1 MLSFFK
7 NLRVAQRLALAFGAL
22 ILAIAAVAAIGVTS
36 LNTVKDDTEEVGAH
50 NLPALQAA
58 TSYDAMSQ
66 ATIRLVADHLYVQDG
81 DAKAEAETEK
91 VLGIVTGLRD
101 RDATILR
108 RELAGTDAAK
118 PLADL
123 VEMQTGFD
131 TAVKQAIASSK
142 QETAAG
148 VEDRS
153 GSRAVYTKTIA
164 PLGSDINDA
173 VTEVTTIVSRD
184 ARANVDNAADS
195 ASSAVRTMLIV
206 TVLAALVAIGLAV
219 LTIRSITKPVAGIVE
234 RLRSLNDHCLRMLND
249 GMAAIAGGD
258 LTQEA
263 TVKTTKIDVA
273 SRDELGQLSETF
285 NEMLDKA
292 HGTIH
297 SYNAMRGQL
306 SDLVGDLSISAGTV
320 NTASQQL
327 TSTSEETS
335 RAVAEIASAIAD
347 VATGAESQVQQV
359 ESVRGAMEETVEA
372 LGTQG
377 RSAEEAAGVAEGARQ
392 TAERGLEAVASADAA
407 MRSVQTNSQETAT
420 AISGLS
426 ERSQRIGDFV
436 DTITGIAGQTNLLA
450 LNAAIEAARAGE
462 QGRGFA
468 VVAEQVRKLAEESQE
483 AATTISGLVDEIQTE
498 MTRTISV
505 VEDGVRRT
513 QDGTVTVAEARTAF
527 EAIGAA
533 VDDMSTRIAAVAAA
547 GQEVVASSERVAS
560 DMSHVA
566 SVAETSSATAEEV
579 SASTE
584 ETSASA
590 QQISASAH
598 ELATTA
604 QVLDGL
610 VARFRTTAV

>member
-22 ILAIAAVAAIGVTS
+22 LVAIAAVAAIGITN

-50 NLPALQAA
+50 NLPALQSAVA
-58 TSYDAMSQ
+58 YDAMSQ

-81 DAKAEAETEK
+81 DVKAETETEK
-91 VLGIVTGLRD
+91 TLGIVTGLRD
-101 RDATILR
+101 QQVTTLK
-108 RELAGTDAAK
+108 RELAGTSAAK

-123 VEMQTGFD
+123 LEMQTGFD
-131 TAVKQAIASSK
+131 AAVKQAIASSK
-142 QETAAG
+142 RETATGA
-148 VEDRS
+148 EDRS
-153 GSRAVYTKTIA
+153 GSRDIYSKTIA
-164 PLGSDINDA
+164 PLGGDVNDA
-173 VTEVTTIVSRD
+173 VTKVTAIVSKD
-184 ARANVDNAADS
+184 ARTNVKNAADS

-206 TVLAALVAIGLAV
+206 TVIAALVAIGLAF
-219 LTIRSITKPVAGIVE
+219 LTIRSITRPVAGIVE

-249 GMAAIAGGD
+249 GMAAIADGD
-258 LTQEA
+258 LTKEA
-263 TVKTTKIDVA
+263 TVKTTKIEVE
-273 SRDELGQLSETF
+273 SKDEIGQLSETF
-285 NEMLDKA
+285 NDMLVKA

-610 VARFRTTAV
+610 VARFRTAV

>member
-1 MLSFFK
+1 MLSFFR
-7 NLRVAQRLALAFGAL
+7 NLRVAHRLAIAFGAL
-22 ILAIAAVAAIGVTS
+22 IVAIAAVAAIGITS
-36 LNTVKDDTEEVGAH
+36 LNAVKNDTQAVGDER
-50 NLPALQAA
+50 LPALQAA
-58 TSYDAMSQ
+58 VSYDALSQ

-81 DAKAEAETEK
+81 DAKAEARTEATLAT
-91 VLGIVTGLRD
+91 VVGMRD
-101 RDATILR
+101 KNVATLK
-108 RELAGTDAAK
+108 RELDGTDAAK

-123 VEMQTGFD
+123 LAMQAGLD
-131 TAVKQAIASSK
+131 AAVKEAVARSK
-142 QETAAG
+142 RETAAG
-148 VEDRS
+148 TENRD
-153 GSRAVYTKTIA
+153 GSRNIYAKTLAPAGANVNAAVAK
-164 PLGSDINDA
+164 
-173 VTEVTTIVSRD
+173 VTAIVSAD
-184 ARANVDNAADS
+184 ARKNVSDAAGS

-206 TVLAALVAIGLAV
+206 TVLAALVALGLAV
-219 LTIRSITKPVAGIVE
+219 LTIRSITRPVAGMVT
-234 RLRSLNDHCLRMLND
+234 RLKSLNDHCLRLLND
-249 GMAAIAGGD
+249 GMAAIAQGD
-258 LTQEA
+258 LTKEA
-263 TVKTTKIDVA
+263 TVATTKIEVR
-273 SRDELGQLSETF
+273 SKDELGQLSETF
-285 NEMLDKA
+285 NDMLDKA
-292 HGTIH
+292 HGTID
-297 SYNAMRGQL
+297 SYNTMRGQL
-306 SDLVGDLSISAGTV
+306 SDLVGDLTVSAGTV
-320 NTASQQL
+320 STASQQL

-359 ESVRGAMEETVEA
+359 ERVRGAMEETVHA

-392 TAERGLEAVASADAA
+392 TAERGLQAVASADAA
-407 MRSVQTNSQETAT
+407 MRSVQSNSQETAT

-426 ERSQRIGDFV
+426 ERSVRIGDFV

-547 GQEVVASSERVAS
+547 GQEVVAASESVAG
-560 DMSHVA
+560 DMSDVA
-566 SVAETSSATAEEV
+566 QVAETSSATAEQV

-598 ELATTA
+598 ELADTA

-610 VARFRTTAV
+610 VARFRTAV

>member
-22 ILAIAAVAAIGVTS
+22 IVAIAAVAAIGITN
-36 LNTVKDDTEEVGAH
+36 LNTVKDDTEDIGKH
-50 NLPALQAA
+50 HLPALQAA
-58 TSYDAMSQ
+58 VAYDAMSQ

-91 VLGIVTGLRD
+91 TLAIVTGLRD
-101 RDATILR
+101 QQVKTLN
-108 RELAGTDAAK
+108 RELTGTNAAK

-123 VEMQTGFD
+123 LELQTGLD

-142 QETAAG
+142 RETATNA
-148 VEDRS
+148 EDRA
-153 GSRAVYTKTIA
+153 GSRDVYSKTIA
-164 PLGSDINDA
+164 PLGGDVNDA
-173 VTEVTTIVSRD
+173 VTKVTTIVSKNASKNVSD
-184 ARANVDNAADS
+184 AAGA

-206 TVLAALVAIGLAV
+206 TVISALVAIGLAL
-219 LTIRSITKPVAGIVE
+219 LTIRSITRPVAGIVE
-234 RLRSLNDHCLRMLND
+234 RLRSLNDHCLRLLND

-258 LTQEA
+258 LTHEA
-263 TVKTTKIDVA
+263 TVKTTKIEVE
-273 SRDELGQLSETF
+273 SKDELGQLSETF
-285 NEMLDKA
+285 NEMLVKA

-297 SYNAMRGQL
+297 SYNAMRDQL
-306 SDLVGDLSISAGTV
+306 ADLVGDLSISAGTV

-407 MRSVQTNSQETAT
+407 MRSVQANSQETAT

-483 AATTISGLVDEIQTE
+483 AATTISGLVDEIQSE
-498 MTRTISV
+498 MTRTIEV

-604 QVLDGL
+604 EVLDGL
-610 VARFRTTAV
+610 VARFRTTVA

>member
-7 NLRVAQRLALAFGAL
+7 NLRVAQRLAIAFGAL
-22 ILAIAAVAAIGVTS
+22 ILAIAAVAAIGITS
-36 LNTVKDDTEEVGAH
+36 LNAVKSDTEDVGEH

-58 TSYDAMSQ
+58 VNYNAATQ
-66 ATIRLVADHLYVQDG
+66 AVIRLVADHLYVQDG
-81 DAKAEAETEK
+81 DAKAEAETAEVIK
-91 VLGIVTGLRD
+91 AVVGLRD
-101 RDATILR
+101 ASSATLR
-108 RELAGTDAAK
+108 RELAGTNAAK

-123 VEMQTGFD
+123 LALETGFD
-131 TAVKQAIASSK
+131 RARTEAITRST

-148 VEDRS
+148 AEDRA
-153 GSRAVYTKTIA
+153 GSRDIYTKTISPSGA
-164 PLGSDINDA
+164 AINEA
-173 VTEVTTIVSRD
+173 VTKVTALVS
-184 ARANVDNAADS
+184 ASAKTNVADAADA

-206 TVLAALVAIGLAV
+206 TIVAALIAIGLAV
-219 LTIRSITKPVAGIVE
+219 LTIRSITRPVAGIVQ
-234 RLRSLNDHCLRMLND
+234 RLRSLNDHCLRLLND

-263 TVKTTKIDVA
+263 TVATTKIKVE
-273 SRDELGQLSETF
+273 SKDELGQLSETF
-285 NEMLDKA
+285 NDMLTKA